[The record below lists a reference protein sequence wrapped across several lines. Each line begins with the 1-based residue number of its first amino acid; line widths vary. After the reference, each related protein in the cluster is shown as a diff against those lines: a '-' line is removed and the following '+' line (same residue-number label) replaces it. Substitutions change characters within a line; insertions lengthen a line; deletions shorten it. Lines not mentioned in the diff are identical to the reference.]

1 MDFGKK
7 KSKDQDKEE
16 KTKKGLFSGLHL
28 KKKKKGD
35 KGLTFANKGAQ
46 DDTDSTHGVVPA
58 SDLGGSTDSLLTD
71 ISTSNTSLSTAMQK
85 KRSKLEAKI
94 HEGETKIQTYQIAI
108 TITEGRQLIGENIDP
123 IVIIEIGDEKKQT
136 AVKEGTNAPFFN
148 EYFVFDFVGPREQ
161 LFDKIIRLSV
171 MHNKLIGGVLI
182 GSFRLDLGTVYNE
195 PGHQFSD
202 KWALLTDP
210 ADIRTGVK
218 GYLKVDITVAGK
230 GDSVQSSQKVSDAE
244 EQIEKNL
251 LVPVGF
257 PSERPWARFYVRIY
271 RAEGLPKMN
280 SSIMA
285 NVTKA
290 FMGDDKDLVDPYVVV
305 MFAGQMG
312 RTTAQ
317 KNTAT
322 PVWHEQIVFKE
333 MFPPLCR
340 RVKIQVWDEGS
351 MNDVALATH
360 FIDLRQISDEQ
371 DGDKGFLPTFG
382 PAWINLYGSP
392 RNTTLMEDHQELNEG
407 HGEGVSFRGRIFIE
421 IAVEILS
428 GGAQESKFSKII
440 KDIKIPMKDSKSSK
454 GTGKEKGEKEEA
466 KPAAAADKTN
476 STQVEVEPF
485 DVPPEMHEEKF
496 EDFLLFGSL
505 FEATLIDRKI
515 GDKPISFEVSVG
527 NYGNVLD
534 GVSPHSRKKKTSDA
548 EDLESAPLL
557 QAEEGNV
564 SHEISMS
571 YKSVTIP
578 EKPLI
583 TEGNRNY
590 HYLQFYEKKP
600 CIYVKSTWGD
610 QTFRL
615 YTSNVLQK
623 MTDHL
628 QEGLE
633 HMKELIKISD
643 FAPEEK
649 MREVLTEFISQ
660 SKAFISVAEKKTK
673 IPDATLLDKK
683 RVTLCRQELEGMS
696 NEAKTIVQQK
706 KKMSVN
712 DMTREMQS
720 FIDRLKFLV
729 DEPQHTVP
737 DVFIWLLSNNKRV
750 AYARVPARDILY
762 SPAPEEKGHHCGK
775 IKTLFFK
782 LPGKRGP
789 GWNVQAKVDVFLWLG
804 SSKYSHSIFENLPIG
819 YEIESQQAS
828 SGQHGP
834 PPPGYLVYKTKHLFQ
849 LRAHMYQARGLIA
862 ADSTG
867 LSDPFAKVTFV
878 SHCQTTKVI
887 SQTLSP
893 TWNQMLLFNNIIL
906 HGELQDIVDDPPN
919 IVIELYDDDA
929 LGKPEYIGSTVAAP
943 SVTLSEQTYSPAKLA
958 YYPLFCGNLSGGDL
972 LAAFELFQI
981 PESGIQSLPP
991 IETPDPSQVYSV
1003 PANIRPVLSKYRIE
1017 VLFWGVR
1024 EMKKVQLL
1032 SVDRPQ
1038 VMIEC
1043 AGKGVK
1049 SCVIQSY
1056 KSNPNFNVMSD
1067 WFEVELPEN
1076 EVLHPPLS
1084 ICVVDWRAF
1093 GRSTLVGTHMI
1104 NCLKQFLYKPPEVE
1118 PSSIQEVEEGTP
1130 PPDSEA
1136 PQHDVS
1142 QQDPGDHIYVDVDA
1156 HAAQE
1161 TPSGPTP
1168 SPSPVPPVAPSPD
1181 PAAYS
1186 LLESDTT
1193 PLDPTSGPHEI
1204 LEKSPSPVGP
1214 KPKTSSA
1221 TFKSPLK
1228 KDTKQQELVRGSTR
1242 RSTKRKKRTIADES
1256 AENVIDW
1263 WSKYYASMEKQ
1274 QKMKADAAAADLPP
1288 PVEEST
1294 KPSKT
1299 KVLLVDEHDKKKKD
1313 ARKTLDALKPK
1324 LIPKEEG
1331 PKLATLQIYDGELES
1346 EFKNFEDWVRTFE
1359 LLRGKAND
1367 EDHSV
1372 HDDRIVGKF
1381 KGSFCIYKSI
1391 DDLSSSM
1398 DNRQMKITQG
1408 IPPNHSVKVLI
1419 RVYIVAGINLSP
1431 ADPDGKSDPYIF
1443 LKLGKTE
1450 IKDRDRY
1457 IPKQLNPVFGRSFEI
1472 QATFPKESLLTILI
1486 YDYDLIGSDDLIGE
1500 TKIDLENRFYSRHRA
1515 TCGLQSQYEIEG
1527 YNAWRDST
1535 KPSEIL
1541 TKLCKDNNLGVPVF
1555 TPGQIQI
1562 GNKVF
1567 KGKTVFDQ
1575 DDEQV
1580 ESYEHLALKV
1590 LNSWQEIPGIGCK
1603 LVPEHIETRPLYHRD
1618 KPGIEQGRIQ
1628 MWIDMFPTDL
1638 PLPGP
1643 PVDISPRKP
1652 KGYELRIIIW
1662 NTEDVILED
1671 ENIFTGQKSSDI
1683 YVKGWLKGLEEDS
1696 QETDVHYN
1704 SLTGEGNFNW
1714 RFVYPFHY
1722 LPAEKQV
1729 VVSKR
1734 ENIFSLE
1741 KTERKI
1747 PAVLVMQVW
1756 DFERLSSDDF
1766 LGSIEL
1772 NLNGF
1777 HRGAKTSKS
1786 CDVSMATTLKD
1797 ENKISIFQQKRIR
1810 GWWPFVKTGE
1820 LTGKVEA
1827 EFHLVTEEEA
1837 EKNPVGRAR
1846 KEPEPLE
1853 KPNRPD
1859 TSFSWFMNPFKCFF
1873 YLIWRN
1879 YKKYIIIALA
1889 LLILALFI
1897 ALFVYTLPGAI
1908 SHRIL
1913 NG

>member
-1 MDFGKK
+1 
-7 KSKDQDKEE
+7 
-16 KTKKGLFSGLHL
+16 
-28 KKKKKGD
+28 
-35 KGLTFANKGAQ
+35 
-46 DDTDSTHGVVPA
+46 
-58 SDLGGSTDSLLTD
+58 
-71 ISTSNTSLSTAMQK
+71 
-85 KRSKLEAKI
+85 
-94 HEGETKIQTYQIAI
+94 
-108 TITEGRQLIGENIDP
+108 
-123 IVIIEIGDEKKQT
+123 
-136 AVKEGTNAPFFN
+136 
-148 EYFVFDFVGPREQ
+148 
-161 LFDKIIRLSV
+161 
-171 MHNKLIGGVLI
+171 MHNKLIGSVLI

-218 GYLKVDITVAGK
+218 GYLKCDITVAGK
-230 GDSVQSSQKVSDAE
+230 GDSIQSGQKVSDAE

-251 LVPVGF
+251 LIPKGF

-317 KNTAT
+317 KNTAS

-360 FIDLRQISDEQ
+360 FIDLKKISDEQ

-428 GGAQESKFSKII
+428 GGAHESKFSKII

-454 GTGKEKGEKEEA
+454 GAGKEKGEKEEA
-466 KPAAAADKTN
+466 KPAAAAADKTN
-476 STQVEVEPF
+476 SIQVEVEPF
-485 DVPPEMHEEKF
+485 DVPPEEEKF
-496 EDFLLFGSL
+496 EDFLLFGSF

-515 GDKPISFEVSVG
+515 GDKPISFEGSVG

-534 GVSPHSRKKKTSDA
+534 GVSPHGSKKKTSDP
-548 EDLESAPLL
+548 EDPEGAPLL

-564 SHEISMS
+564 SHEISMA
-571 YKSVTIP
+571 YKSVTSP

-590 HYLQFYEKKP
+590 HYLPFYEKKP

-615 YTSNVLQK
+615 YTSNMLQK
-623 MTDHL
+623 MADHL
-628 QEGLE
+628 EEGLQ

-649 MREVLTEFISQ
+649 MREVLTDFVSQ
-660 SKAFISVAEKKTK
+660 SKAFISAAEKKSKMSDT
-673 IPDATLLDKK
+673 TLLDKK
-683 RVTLCRQELEGMS
+683 RVTLCKQELDGMS

-706 KKMSVN
+706 KKLSVN
-712 DMTREMQS
+712 EMTREMQS
-720 FIDRLKFLV
+720 FIDRIKFLV

-750 AYARVPARDILY
+750 AYARIPARDILY
-762 SPAPEEKGHHCGK
+762 SPVPEEKGHHCGK
-775 IKTLFFK
+775 IQTLFFK
-782 LPGKRGP
+782 IPGKKGP

-819 YEIESQQAS
+819 YEIETQQAS
-828 SGQHGP
+828 SGHHGP
-834 PPPGYLVYKTKHLFQ
+834 PPPGNLVYKTKHLFQ

-878 SHCQTTKVI
+878 SHCQTTKII

-893 TWNQMLLFNNIIL
+893 TWNQMLLFNNILL
-906 HGELQDIVDDPPN
+906 HGEIKDIVDDPPN

-943 SVTLSEQTYSPAKLA
+943 SVTLSDQTYSPAKLA

-991 IETPDPSQVYSV
+991 IETPDPSQVYPV
-1003 PANIRPVLSKYRIE
+1003 PANIRPILSKYRVE

-1038 VMIEC
+1038 VLIEC

-1056 KSNPNFNVMSD
+1056 KSNPNFNVVAD

-1104 NCLKQFLYKPPEVE
+1104 NCLKQFLYKPPDME
-1118 PSSIQEVEEGTP
+1118 PSSIKEVEEDKHPT
-1130 PPDSEA
+1130 DSAA
-1136 PQHDVS
+1136 PQQDTS
-1142 QQDPGDHIYVDVDA
+1142 QQDPGDHIYIDVE
-1156 HAAQE
+1156 HPTQE
-1161 TPSGPTP
+1161 SSSVPTP

-1193 PLDPTSGPHEI
+1193 PLDPTS
-1204 LEKSPSPVGP
+1204 
-1214 KPKTSSA
+1214 

-1228 KDTKQQELVRGSTR
+1228 KDTKQKELVRGSTR

-1263 WSKYYASMEKQ
+1263 WSKYYASLEKQ
-1274 QKMKADAAAADLPP
+1274 QKVKNTNVCFHTA
-1288 PVEEST
+1288 T
-1294 KPSKT
+1294 KPSKS
-1299 KVLLVDEHDKKKKD
+1299 KGHVMLLVDEHDKKKRD
-1313 ARKTLDALKPK
+1313 AKKALDVIKSK
-1324 LIPKEEG
+1324 PKEEG

-1346 EFKNFEDWVRTFE
+1346 EYKNFEDWVRTFE

-1381 KGSFCIYKSI
+1381 KGSFCIYRSM

-1398 DNRQMKITQG
+1398 DSRQLKITQG
-1408 IPPNHSVKVLI
+1408 IPPNHSIKVLI
-1419 RVYIVAGINLSP
+1419 RVYIVAGNNLSP
-1431 ADPDGKSDPYIF
+1431 ADPDGKSDPYIV
-1443 LKLGKTE
+1443 LRLGKTE
-1450 IKDRDRY
+1450 IKDRDNY

-1472 QATFPKESLLTILI
+1472 QATFPRESLLTILI

-1500 TKIDLENRFYSRHRA
+1500 TKIDLENRFYSRHRG

-1535 KPSEIL
+1535 KPTEIL
-1541 TKLCKDNNLGVPVF
+1541 TKLCKDNNLSAPVF
-1555 TPGQIQI
+1555 SPGQIQI
-1562 GNKVF
+1562 GSKVF
-1567 KGKTVFDQ
+1567 NGKTVFEQ

-1590 LNSWQEIPGIGCK
+1590 LHSWQEIPGIGCK

-1683 YVKGWLKGLEEDS
+1683 YVKGWLKGIEDDS

-1714 RFVYPFHY
+1714 RFVFPFHY

-1777 HRGAKTSKS
+1777 HRGAKTAKS
-1786 CDVSMATTLKD
+1786 CDLSMATNLKN

-1810 GWWPFVKTGE
+1810 GWWPFVKSGE

-1827 EFHLVTEEEA
+1827 EFHLVTAEEA

-1859 TSFSWFMNPFKCFF
+1859 TSFSWFVNPFKCFF

-1879 YKKYIIIALA
+1879 YKKYIIIALV

-1908 SHRIL
+1908 SHRIM